1 MEASAALSEGMGERV
16 MDDKHTPGARAAHGR
31 EAGPP
36 LREEIIA
43 AKRPPPE
50 KKKQKNKKK
59 HAHISLNIAP
69 AFRDSQPRSQSPV
82 GRNA

>member
-16 MDDKHTPGARAAHGR
+16 MDDKHTPGTRAAHGR
-31 EAGPP
+31 DAGPP
-36 LREEIIA
+36 LRAEIIA

-50 KKKQKNKKK
+50 KKRKNK